1 MKFLLVTLALS
12 LLPACGSSQ
21 SHPCMLAGD
30 PASAGKLAPLQWMA
44 GAWHGSTNDGE
55 ADEMWSAP
63 SGGSMQGLG
72 RIVKDGRTTFFE
84 FMTIE
89 DDGKEVIF
97 TAWPKG
103 KPPTQFR
110 LVSIKGQEA
119 VFENPEHDFP
129 QRIVYTHEADGMLH
143 ARAEGRYKAE
153 ARTDQYWLR
162 QVR

>member
-1 MKFLLVTLALS
+1 MKRALLLFALV
-12 LLPACGSSQ
+12 LLPSCGGSQ
-21 SHPCMLAGD
+21 SHPAMLVGD
-30 PASAGKLAPLQWMA
+30 PSSAGKLAPLQWMA

-55 ADEMWSAP
+55 TDEMWSMP
-63 SGGSMQGLG
+63 SGRSMQGLG
-72 RIVKDGRTTFFE
+72 RTVKDGRTTFFE

-89 DDGKEVIF
+89 EGDKDVIF

-103 KPPTQFR
+103 RAPTQFR
-110 LVSIKGQEA
+110 LVSVKPEEV

-129 QRIVYTHEADGMLH
+129 QRIIYTHEADGMLH
-143 ARAEGRYKAE
+143 ARAEGRVKGE